1 MLKSKY
7 LKSAMNG
14 ERIWRLLCWA
24 MLSHSVVF
32 DSFQPH
38 GLWPVKLLC
47 PWGFSRKNTGLGC
60 HALLQGIFPT
70 QGSNSGLLHF
80 RQILYNLNHP
90 GSPRMLE
97 WVAYPFS
104 RGSSWPRNWT
114 GVSCIAGEGNGNQLQ
129 CSCLENPRDGGAR
142 WAAVYGV
149 AQSQTRL
156 KRLSSSSSSTFKK
169 DANWRKY

>member
-47 PWGFSRKNTGLGC
+47 PWGFSRKNTRVGC
-60 HALLQGIFPT
+60 HAFLQGIFPT
-70 QGSNSGLLHF
+70 QGLKPGLLHC
-80 RQILYNLNHP
+80 RQILYHLRHQ
-90 GSPRMLE
+90 GSPRILD

-104 RGSSWPRNWT
+104 RGSSQPRNWT
-114 GVSCIAGEGNGNQLQ
+114 RVSCIAGGFFTSWATREADNGILFSLKKEGNSDISYNIMN
-129 CSCLENPRDGGAR
+129 LEDIMLHEIR
-142 WAAVYGV
+142 
-149 AQSQTRL
+149 QS
-156 KRLSSSSSSTFKK
+156 
-169 DANWRKY
+169 